1 MISKDKIKKWKEEL
15 VEPTI
20 KKHAERHAEFTT
32 LSSKPIKR
40 LYTQADIEHL
50 DEEKDLGLPGEF
62 PYTRGIYPTMHRGR
76 LWTMRL
82 FSGFGTAE
90 ETNKRYRYLLEH
102 GQNGLSVA
110 FDFPTLMGY
119 DSDSKRSHGEVGLCG
134 VAIDSLADM
143 ETLFDGIPLDQVTTS
158 MTINGPAAVL
168 LAMYLAL
175 AKKQGVAWDKIGG
188 TVQTDCLKEFIAQ
201 HSWAFPPNPSMR
213 VVVDMIEFCAQEVP
227 RFHPIS
233 ISGYHIREAG
243 STAVQE
249 LAFTLSNGFTY
260 VQACKER
267 GLDVDTVA
275 RRFSFFFNAHSD
287 FFEEIC
293 KYRAARRIWAR
304 VMKEKYGAKKETS
317 LMMRFHTQTAG
328 CSLTAQQPYNNI
340 TRTTLQALSAVLGGT
355 QSLHTNALDETLA
368 LPTEFSARIALRTQ
382 QIIAHESGVTNTID
396 PLAGSYFVEKLTDE
410 MEEEAMAIINKI
422 EDMGGMLKA
431 IDIGYPQKEIAD
443 ASFTYQ
449 RQIEKKEKIIVG
461 VNDFISEDEGEPDI
475 LRIDESVREKQV
487 ARIAAMKAKRNQAE
501 VENTLQALKNASIN
515 NQNVMP
521 ALVDCALAYCTE
533 EEMMSTMKS
542 VFGEYNDPG
551 IF

>member
-143 ETLFDGIPLDQVTTS
+143 ETLVDGIPLDQVTTS